1 MQVATHGA
9 MKKFRWI
16 LTPIALAFVF
26 TAGAFAQ
33 PDNRRESV
41 RPVTVPISIF
51 TKKELK
57 EGQTEEYLQADRI
70 VVREDNEEQQI
81 LSIRSV
87 STTPLSIAFV
97 IQEDLAANFNLQI
110 KDIQEFI
117 RGLPKG
123 TRVMVAYTRAG
134 SPQIRQRFTDDLDA
148 AARSLR
154 IVSGSSTLA
163 PRSPFDG
170 LVSLLDRF
178 DGVPTGRRAVVMFS
192 DGLDT
197 SSGMN
202 LASVAQSFDLDQ
214 AILRANRK
222 GVAVY
227 TVYNPTERT
236 ENRNSVLAYAAQG
249 ALGKLSD
256 ETGGRAFFTGTQ
268 AMVSFQ
274 PFFRDMIV
282 SLSRQFALTY
292 LSTHMKKGYHK
303 LKIQSTNPEVK
314 IEHPRGYY
322 YR

>member
-1 MQVATHGA
+1 
-9 MKKFRWI
+9 MKKFRMLLWLAAI
-16 LTPIALAFVF
+16 PLALAPPVE
-26 TAGAFAQ
+26 AQ
-33 PDNRRESV
+33 PNEKRESV

-51 TKKELK
+51 TKKEIK
-57 EGQTEEYLQADRI
+57 EGQTEEFLQADRI
-70 VVREDNEEQQI
+70 VVREDNDEQQV

-97 IQEDLAANFNLQI
+97 IQDDLTANFNLQI

-154 IVSGSSTLA
+154 IVTGNSVMG

-170 LVSLLDRF
+170 LASLLDRF

-192 DGLDT
+192 DGLDAT
-197 SSGMN
+197 GGLN
-202 LASVAQSFDLDQ
+202 LASVAQSFDLDR
-214 AILRANRK
+214 AILKANRK
-222 GVAVY
+222 GIAVY
-227 TVYNPTERT
+227 SVYNPTERT
-236 ENRNSVLAYAAQG
+236 DNRNSVLAFAAQG
-249 ALGKLSD
+249 ALAKLSD
-256 ETGGRAFFTGTQ
+256 ETGGRAFTGTQ
-268 AMVSFQ
+268 AVVSFQ
-274 PFFRDMIV
+274 PFFREMIV
-282 SLSRQFALTY
+282 ALSRQFALTY